1 MSKDIV
7 YISGK
12 LHNITGLTAGTPIK
26 KDGTI
31 IGIIEKVDIENDM
44 FVGAIDREKWDAID
58 GDVTLGFSIV

>member
-7 YISGK
+7 HISGK

-44 FVGAIDREKWDAID
+44 FVGAIDREKWDTID